1 MPGARLTLNDP
12 AASAAPVPPAHTSAC
27 ALPSAT
33 ARAACTIEAS
43 RVVRAAP
50 TGSGL
55 LAIDTG
61 ASTTSTPA
69 GTSPSSCAGPNR
81 ITRTPPLAAIAAPA
95 ATSDGPMSAPLQST
109 ATTGA
114 CGSSAGTG
122 EELLAGDTSPGDTS
136 PLLLLVLVLVGVR
149 PGGHDLAAGIG
160 AAHRAHAVRPAR
172 AVALRTRVDRGRAD
186 LVLGAALGGTAVG
199 LLFLGD
205 CHREQK
211 ATSPIDH
218 YSSFSSESFA
228 QRGSG
233 ALSWWWPGGASFR
246 STAHTGQ
253 SPAQSS
259 RQSTFTGAARANASR
274 AHAARSSVSSCM
286 YGLCSSSPSPG
297 RSTSLLSTSTTG
309 AACVRQRMHGPSS
322 AAWKRSRS
330 A

>member
-1 MPGARLTLNDP
+1 MPRARLTLNDP
-12 AASAAPVPPAHTSAC
+12 AARAAPVPPAHTSAC

-43 RVVRAAP
+43 LVVRAAL

-122 EELLAGDTSPGDTS
+122 EELLAGDTS

-218 YSSFSSESFA
+218 YSSFSSES
-228 QRGSG
+228 
-233 ALSWWWPGGASFR
+233 
-246 STAHTGQ
+246 
-253 SPAQSS
+253 
-259 RQSTFTGAARANASR
+259 
-274 AHAARSSVSSCM
+274 
-286 YGLCSSSPSPG
+286 
-297 RSTSLLSTSTTG
+297 
-309 AACVRQRMHGPSS
+309 
-322 AAWKRSRS
+322 
-330 A
+330 